1 MVISHALAPK
11 QEMIHCASAL
21 REAWVDFKRGE
32 NHRFWDLKFHKGI
45 LEIPP
50 LHIHYSTQ
58 CLFLNLIAYEQCH
71 PRCSREVTSY
81 DFFFFFFFYGQSN

>member
-1 MVISHALAPK
+1 MVISYALAPK
-11 QEMIHCASAL
+11 QEMIHCTSAL

-50 LHIHYSTQ
+50 LHIHYSTL
-58 CLFLNLIAYEQCH
+58 CLFLNLIATQDALAKL
-71 PRCSREVTSY
+71 PLTFFFF
-81 DFFFFFFFYGQSN
+81 FFFFFFFYGQSN